1 MDIPPVDLPD
11 VRITFHMVNVTQ
23 VIPLV
28 HLPGIRGVQ
37 MDDYKSIVSYQT
49 QDHGYIRIKLRQ
61 LLDERQ
67 VTRNKLRTLTGVKY
81 DVINRYYQAERV
93 QMVDLDFLAKVCC
106 VFGCEISDLL
116 EYCPQPETRP
126 ENE

>member
-1 MDIPPVDLPD
+1 
-11 VRITFHMVNVTQ
+11 
-23 VIPLV
+23 
-28 HLPGIRGVQ
+28 

-49 QDHGYIRIKLRQ
+49 QDRGYIRIKLRQ

-81 DVINRYYQAERV
+81 DVINRYDQAERV

-106 VFGCEISDLL
+106 MFGCEISDLL

-126 ENE
+126 KTNNQKSAGNRSVPG

>member
-1 MDIPPVDLPD
+1 MTGQMPFIFYTNGYTTWLWDYGNYAPRKVYSVFSKQDLQRLMD
-11 VRITFHMVNVTQ
+11 R
-23 VIPLV
+23 
-28 HLPGIRGVQ
+28 
-37 MDDYKSIVSYQT
+37 KSLQKSF
-49 QDHGYIRIKLRQ
+49 RQ
-61 LLDERQ
+61 LNINPAI
-67 VTRNKLRTLTGVKY
+67 T
-81 DVINRYYQAERV
+81 NRYYQAERV

>member
-1 MDIPPVDLPD
+1 MQI
-11 VRITFHMVNVTQ
+11 
-23 VIPLV
+23 
-28 HLPGIRGVQ
+28 
-37 MDDYKSIVSYQT
+37 DDYKSIVSYQT

-67 VTRNKLRTLTGVKY
+67 VTRSKLRTLTGVKY
-81 DVINRYYQAERV
+81 DVINRYYQ
-93 QMVDLDFLAKVCC
+93 VDLDFLAKVCC

>member
-1 MDIPPVDLPD
+1 MRKNLFDAFLFCKTLLLEKMLRLVQ
-11 VRITFHMVNVTQ
+11 Q
-23 VIPLV
+23 V
-28 HLPGIRGVQ
+28 
-37 MDDYKSIVSYQT
+37 
-49 QDHGYIRIKLRQ
+49 RQ

-116 EYCPQPETRP
+116 EYRPQPETRP

>member
-1 MDIPPVDLPD
+1 MQ
-11 VRITFHMVNVTQ
+11 T
-23 VIPLV
+23 
-28 HLPGIRGVQ
+28 
-37 MDDYKSIVSYQT
+37 DDYKSIVSYQT
-49 QDHGYIRIKLRQ
+49 QDHGSIRIKLRQ

-126 ENE
+126 ENK